1 MEKTTIPLVIL
12 LTAALGA
19 STVIPLSLSQISTLA
34 HRVVTGRIERITSH
48 QDPSSGRILSK
59 VEIAQPAPQPSLVFE
74 MTGGTV
80 GDLRQWIAG
89 FPSFQVG
96 DRVVLFLAEDTTTP
110 LGPTVG
116 LHQGVFFV
124 EPDNTITDHRRRPI
138 SGIRGE
144 NLVLSDGSGS
154 ARLKLETFLQK
165 VQSLKKSAAT
175 ERK

>member
-1 MEKTTIPLVIL
+1 MKKNTIPLVIL

-19 STVIPLSLSQISTLA
+19 STVIPLNLSQLSTLA
-34 HRVVTGRIERITSH
+34 HRVVTGRIEHITSY
-48 QDPSSGRILSK
+48 QDPASGRILSK
-59 VEIAQPAPQPSLVFE
+59 VEIAQPAPQPPLVFE

-96 DRVVLFLAEDTTTP
+96 DRVVLFLAEDTATP

-124 EPDNTITDHRRRPI
+124 EADNTIADHRRRPI
-138 SGIRGE
+138 SWIRGE
-144 NLVLSDGSGS
+144 NLVLSDGSTS
-154 ARLKLETFLQK
+154 ARLKLETFLGK
-165 VQSLKKSAAT
+165 VHALKRAAR